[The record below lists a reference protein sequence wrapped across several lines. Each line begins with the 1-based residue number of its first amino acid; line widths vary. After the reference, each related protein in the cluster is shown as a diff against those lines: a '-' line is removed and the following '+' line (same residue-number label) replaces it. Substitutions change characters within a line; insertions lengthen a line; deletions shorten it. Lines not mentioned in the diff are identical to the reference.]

1 MPAAQARC
9 IRNAEPIMESS
20 LIRILPVCLA
30 TPLPAG
36 WDQSPPG
43 YVMEVMPEVERPEV
57 VTMAIQTTEPDIL
70 LLDADF
76 PDIDPFTLTEQ
87 ALATREG
94 LAVVIVSGN
103 KSPDQLRRAML
114 SGVEE
119 YLIKPLEA
127 TALRDS
133 IIGIASHRTLRV
145 VQGVVEEVQEEDATG
160 IVVGVVSG
168 KGGLGKTTIAANL
181 AAIVAKTT
189 GKTVGL
195 VGFESGDGTVLLNL
209 QPRLGLMDMAG
220 SMAEGEASYSDEW
233 LRQFGTPHRSGLMYW
248 TWQGSNTPGG
258 AEIPEDF
265 LERLFEAYRHMST
278 VTIIDFP
285 LLSHDEAVSVL
296 PLLDSIVLV
305 SSSSDLLALRS
316 TKSFL
321 DMVPEDLKSKVSIVV
336 NRSDPSDMIG
346 REDLEQNLDQKV
358 LEVVPNEPTIAA
370 QAINMGSPFVLTQPQ
385 SEIAGSMRTLAQA
398 LFKLP
403 VSEEKAKSKR
413 RFMLF

>member
-1 MPAAQARC
+1 
-9 IRNAEPIMESS
+9 MESS
-20 LIRILPVCLA
+20 LIRILPVCLVN
-30 TPLPAG
+30 PLPAG
-36 WDQSPPG
+36 WDQAPSG

-70 LLDADF
+70 LMDADF

-94 LAVVIVSGN
+94 LAVVIISGN

-145 VQGVVEEVQEEDATG
+145 VQGVVETVKEVDAG
-160 IVVGVVSG
+160 GVVVGVVSG

-181 AAIVAKTT
+181 AALVAKSQA
-189 GKTVGL
+189 KTVGL

-209 QPRLGLMDMAG
+209 QPRLGLMDMAS
-220 SMAEGEASYSDEW
+220 SMSQGDASYSDEW
-233 LRQFGTPHRSGLMYW
+233 LGQFGTAHRSGLMYW
-248 TWQGSNTPGG
+248 TWQGNATQGG

-265 LERLFEAYRHMST
+265 LERLFEAYRHMSA
-278 VTIIDFP
+278 VTIVDFP
-285 LLSHDEAVSVL
+285 LLSADEAHAVL
-296 PLLDSIVLV
+296 PLLDTIVV
-305 SSSSDLLALRS
+305 VTSSSDLLALRS
-316 TKSFL
+316 TKAFL
-321 DMVPEDLKSKVSIVV
+321 DMVPENLKQRVHIVV

-346 REDLEQNLDQKV
+346 REDLEQNLEQKIEAV
-358 LEVVPNEPTIAA
+358 IPNEPTIAA
-370 QAINMGSPFVLTQPQ
+370 QAINMGSPFILTQPQ
-385 SEIAGSMRTLAQA
+385 SEIAGSLRTLAQV

-403 VSEEKAKSKR
+403 AGEEKSKSKR